1 MLTIDVYADVVCPWC
16 YIGER
21 RLQEAVRAVQA
32 AQADL
37 DVALRWRPFQLQP
50 QMPEGGLPWRAFAEQ
65 KFGGWDRAEAAFRH
79 VQAAGEGEGVRF
91 DFARVATAPNT
102 VDAHRLILF
111 ARERDRE
118 WAMAETLFAA
128 YFTHGADLNDR
139 DELARTSERVG
150 LDRADVQAYLA
161 TDEGR
166 EAVEQSQEQARR
178 LGVGGVPFYVLGGR
192 YGLSGAQPA
201 SALASAIR
209 QALAVEVGAN

>member
-21 RLQEAVRAVQA
+21 RLQEAVRAVRA

-79 VQAAGEGEGVRF
+79 VQAAGASEGVRF

-150 LDRADVQAYLA
+150 LDGADVQAYLA

-201 SALASAIR
+201 SALASAIQ
-209 QALAVEVGAN
+209 QALAAEAGAN